1 MFINVSI
8 DMLTKLV
15 NTNTVECINQTM
27 VEIINLAK
35 YFNESVE
42 KVANNYK
49 TKQYPGFNIETLVVY
64 YNIQKFHLNLLKYG

>member
-1 MFINVSI
+1 MFVNVSI
-8 DMLTKLV
+8 DILTKLV
-15 NTNTVECINQTM
+15 NTNTVECVNQTM
-27 VEIINLAK
+27 VEITNLAK

-64 YNIQKFHLNLLKYG
+64 YNIQKWKQ